1 MPYLFILPAWPPA
14 QRYYSRKS
22 SFCFLFTLCNY
33 CYSLKGPEY
42 LRHDNPYRN
51 LRLSWVSTLF
61 PTSKFIVSLLIRTPV
76 LLGTES
82 SISLLILPIDRSHH
96 CLVIPERLTVIWFLM
111 VTLGTSCWTA
121 AQNPDRFLYNCPFPK
136 SDFMPCL
143 DYSVTW
149 MWCTPHDSW
158 KKWENSRKEGRTPV
172 INTTS

>member
-1 MPYLFILPAWPPA
+1 M
-14 QRYYSRKS
+14 
-22 SFCFLFTLCNY
+22 
-33 CYSLKGPEY
+33 KGPEY

-51 LRLSWVSTLF
+51 LRLSWASTLF

-82 SISLLILPIDRSHH
+82 SISFLILPIDRSHH
-96 CLVIPERLTVIWFLM
+96 CLVIPEGLTVIWFLM
-111 VTLGTSCWTA
+111 VTLGTSCRTV

-143 DYSVTW
+143 DYSVSW

-158 KKWENSRKEGRTPV
+158 KKWENSRKRTGHLLSTPLPNWWETGSSSKEQFHLTFERLETFRHLQYN
-172 INTTS
+172 I